1 MTEEII
7 QGSDEWFAA
16 RCGKVTASRI
26 ADVVAKT
33 KSGWGA
39 SRKNYAAQLL
49 AERLT
54 GSVAESYSN
63 AAMQWGNDQE
73 PQARR
78 AYEFWRNAQVV
89 EVGFVDHPTIAKC
102 GASPDGLVGEDGL
115 VEIKCPNTATHLDK
129 LLGASIERKYLLQMQ
144 WQMECTGR
152 RWCDFVSFDPRLPE
166 NYRLHIERVEF
177 DAEWVLEIK
186 DMIQAFIA
194 ELDAKE
200 SELRKRFD
208 PPENLLAA
216 G

>member
-1 MTEEII
+1 
-7 QGSDEWFAA
+7 
-16 RCGKVTASRI
+16 
-26 ADVVAKT
+26 
-33 KSGWGA
+33 
-39 SRKNYAAQLL
+39 
-49 AERLT
+49 
-54 GSVAESYSN
+54 
-63 AAMQWGNDQE
+63 
-73 PQARR
+73 
-78 AYEFWRNAQVV
+78 
-89 EVGFVDHPTIAKC
+89 
-102 GASPDGLVGEDGL
+102 
-115 VEIKCPNTATHLDK
+115 
-129 LLGASIERKYLLQMQ
+129 LGASIERKYLLQMQ